1 MAISIFNYNSFNVT
15 PVAGKA
21 LSFNSDADG
30 FTTQGASSMVL
41 IKTLTASDSSS
52 LRFVHGTADVDFSTY
67 PVYVFKFYSIHGSTD
82 GEYTFGF
89 QGSIDAGSNYNVAI
103 TSTMIQSYHG
113 ESGSGGALGYYTGGD
128 QAQGTS
134 VQLLNAGGTGGD
146 NDQSCSGELW
156 LFNPSSTT
164 FVKHFMAVTNISQDN
179 DNSNHCY
186 TAGYFNTTSDIDA
199 MSFEPGRVSE
209 STVFQS
215 GTIKMYGIKDS

>member
-1 MAISIFNYNSFNVT
+1 MALTKFNYNSFDLT
-15 PVAGKA
+15 TAASKGLA
-21 LSFNSDADG
+21 FNSSANG
-30 FTTQGASSMVL
+30 FETSSAGSMTL

-52 LRFVHGTADVDFSTY
+52 LRFVHGSADVDFSTY
-67 PVYVFKFYSIHGSTD
+67 PIYVFKFINIHHSTD
-82 GEYTFGF
+82 GEATFGF

-103 TSTMIQSYHG
+103 TSTMFQSYHG
-113 ESGSGGALGYYTGGD
+113 ESDSGGALGYYTGGD

-164 FVKHFMAVTNISQDN
+164 YVKHFMAVTNISQDN
-179 DNSNHCY
+179 DNSNNCY

-199 MSFEPGRVSE
+199 MSFEPGRVTV
-209 STVFQS
+209 STVFQT

>member
-1 MAISIFNYNSFNVT
+1 MSIVTYNNRSIANISAI
-15 PVAGKA
+15 PGAAKA
-21 LSFNSDADG
+21 L
-30 FTTQGASSMVL
+30 TH

-52 LRFVHGTADVDFSTY
+52 LRFVHGSANVDFSTY
-67 PVYVFKFYSIHGSTD
+67 PIYVFKFINIHHSTD
-82 GEYTFGF
+82 GEATFGF

-103 TSTMIQSYHG
+103 TSSMFQSYHG
-113 ESGSGGALGYYTGGD
+113 ESDSGGALAYYASGD

-146 NDQSCSGELW
+146 NDQSCSGELY

-179 DNSNHCY
+179 NNSNHCY

-199 MSFEPGRVSE
+199 ISFEPGRVNQ
-209 STVFQS
+209 STVFQT

>member
-1 MAISIFNYNSFNVT
+1 MAISKFNYNSFNVT

-103 TSTMIQSYHG
+103 TSTMIQTYHG
-113 ESGSGGALGYYTGGD
+113 EDASGGAVGYYTGGD
-128 QAQGTS
+128 QAQGTGL
-134 VQLLNAGGTGGD
+134 QLLNAGGTGGD
-146 NDQSCSGELW
+146 NDQSCSGYLH

-164 FVKHFMAVTNISQDN
+164 FVKHFIAVTNISQDN
-179 DNSNHCY
+179 DNSNNGL
-186 TAGYFNTTSDIDA
+186 TSGYFNTTSDIDA
-199 MSFEPGRVSE
+199 IRFAPGRD
-209 STVFQS
+209 T
-215 GTIKMYGIKDS
+215 GPTILATGDICMYGIA